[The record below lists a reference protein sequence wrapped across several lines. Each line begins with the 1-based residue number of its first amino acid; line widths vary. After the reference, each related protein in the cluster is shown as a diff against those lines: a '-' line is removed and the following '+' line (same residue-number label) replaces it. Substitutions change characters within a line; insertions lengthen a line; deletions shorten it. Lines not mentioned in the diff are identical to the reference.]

1 MVPYSAV
8 PASAASC
15 GQDCNGVYNGKSS
28 LPSCGAIITATPH
41 VARPCSCR
49 WDVTVDDVAQ
59 LILPHAGDDDW
70 TRWDGRWAP
79 WRPGHARPPAPPSAN
94 VTEFG
99 AYGRDVEIQV
109 RWLKPSR
116 NSPHGCA

>member
-1 MVPYSAV
+1 M
-8 PASAASC
+8 
-15 GQDCNGVYNGKSS
+15 
-28 LPSCGAIITATPH
+28 
-41 VARPCSCR
+41 
-49 WDVTVDDVAQ
+49 VDDIAQ

-79 WRPGHARPPAPPSAN
+79 WRPGHAAPPAPPFAN

-109 RWLKPSR
+109 RCGQYL
-116 NSPHGCA
+116 NGFILHVYLICCAVAGRLLDRWMTQPTCVSSCALESNGRAILS

>member
-1 MVPYSAV
+1 
-8 PASAASC
+8 
-15 GQDCNGVYNGKSS
+15 
-28 LPSCGAIITATPH
+28 
-41 VARPCSCR
+41 
-49 WDVTVDDVAQ
+49 VTVDDIAQ

-79 WRPGHARPPAPPSAN
+79 WRPGHARPPPPPSAN

-109 RWLKPSR
+109 RPPGWR
-116 NSPHGCA
+116 